1 MPCVFVPGVWVAWGG
16 WVCAWLCWV
25 WVLWS
30 MFGNERKNKVSDI
43 SSIQVK
49 FQKKIFGNFSKQV
62 YVQYKIF
69 FFVQNMY
76 KI

>member
-1 MPCVFVPGVWVAWGG
+1 
-16 WVCAWLCWV
+16 
-25 WVLWS
+25 